1 MEQQNAT
8 HPIRTALCSFG
19 MSGKLFHAP
28 FIQRHKGFELVGA
41 WERSNTIIPT
51 IYPNAQSFKTYEA
64 ILADDSIELVI
75 VNTPNITHYE
85 FAKQALLAGKH
96 VIVEKPFT
104 VTVAEGAELIQLATA
119 RNVYLSVYH
128 NRRYDSDFRTIK
140 KVLDEK
146 LLGDMVEVE
155 MHFDRFVEK
164 LSYKTHKETPVKG
177 TGTLYD
183 LGSHLI
189 DQALQLFGWPTAIF
203 ADIGI
208 MRPISKVDDY
218 FELILFYQH
227 ALRVRLKSTY
237 VAREPI
243 PGYIMHGTKGTF
255 IKPKTNVQEEALL
268 RGDIPDSYGWGREP
282 ETEFG
287 LIHTETDGKLIR
299 EMVPSL
305 PGRYMDYFD
314 GIYHAIRL
322 QQPLPVTAED
332 GLQVIRLIEAAYE
345 SNASKSVIA
354 L

>member
-1 MEQQNAT
+1 MEQT
-8 HPIRTALCSFG
+8 TVLPINTALCSFG

-28 FIQRHKGFELVGA
+28 FVQAHPGFHLYGA
-41 WERSNTIIPT
+41 WERSKQLIQEL
-51 IYPNAQSFKTYEA
+51 YPNTLSFNNYDA
-64 ILADDSIELVI
+64 ILSDEAIELVI
-75 VNTPNITHYE
+75 VNTPNITHYD

-104 VTVAEGAELIQLATA
+104 VTVEEGAELIQIAKDKNLC
-119 RNVYLSVYH
+119 LSAYQ
-128 NRRYDSDFRTIK
+128 NRRYDSDYRTIK
-140 KVLDEK
+140 KVLDECM
-146 LLGDMVEVE
+146 LGDIVEAE
-155 MHFDRFVEK
+155 IHFDRFVEQ
-164 LSYKTHKETPVKG
+164 LSYKTHKEMPVKG

-183 LGSHLI
+183 LGAHII

-218 FELILFYQH
+218 FELILFYDH

-243 PGYIMHGTKGTF
+243 PGYVIHGTKGTF
-255 IKPKTNVQEEALL
+255 IKPKTNIQEEALL

-282 ETEFG
+282 ESEWG
-287 LIHTETDGKLIR
+287 LIHTNIDGKIIR

-305 PGRYMDYFD
+305 AGRYMDYFD
-314 GIYHAIRL
+314 GIYHAIRF
-322 QQPLPVTAED
+322 QEPLPVTAED
-332 GLQVIRLIEAAYE
+332 GLQVIRLIEAAYT
-345 SNASKSVIA
+345 SNASKQVIN